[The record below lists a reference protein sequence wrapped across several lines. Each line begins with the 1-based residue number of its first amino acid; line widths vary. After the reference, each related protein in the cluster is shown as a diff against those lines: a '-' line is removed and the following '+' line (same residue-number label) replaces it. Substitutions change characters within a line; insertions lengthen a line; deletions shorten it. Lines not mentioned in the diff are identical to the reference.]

1 MKTLKEIR
9 VERIIEKL
17 LQLMRVEACGM
28 SQMVDAVKE
37 GLVQPK
43 RAIKS
48 FKNRASRFICLSNR
62 YDKLVKAYNFKD
74 NESSRYYNSL
84 HQDFDEM
91 VVFFS

>member
-1 MKTLKEIR
+1 MKNLKEIR

-43 RAIKS
+43 RAVKS
-48 FKNRASRFICLSNR
+48 FKNRSTRFVCLSNR